1 MRLLRSLAPMLCA
14 LALGGCLGGLLPA
27 TGERAQYAFPDPADM
42 TVGRALPGAVLVEM
56 PSAVAPR
63 DGSDILV
70 LRKDGEFQWLPGA
83 RWAAAV
89 PSLMQELLAR
99 QIEAAKAAPAAV
111 RLAQAHAVPFRLAI
125 EIHGFELREEGDA
138 FAAHGSISLRLVCTR
153 NARLLASSEPI
164 SVEARPVP
172 TATAAATL
180 AMRQT
185 AGLLARQ
192 ATLWLS
198 RADPGGCLPEPD
210 GA

>member
-1 MRLLRSLAPMLCA
+1 MKRVRSLFPLLCA
-14 LALGGCLGGLLPA
+14 LALSGCLGGMLPA
-27 TGERAQYAFPDPADM
+27 TGERSQYAFPDPADM
-42 TVGRALPGAVLVEM
+42 TVERALPGAVLVEI

-70 LRKDGEFQWLPGA
+70 LRADGEFQWLPGA

-89 PSLMQELLAR
+89 PPLMQELLAR

-111 RLAQAHAVPFRLAI
+111 RLAQSHAVPFRLAV

-164 SVEARPVP
+164 TVEARPVP

-185 AGLLARQ
+185 AALLARQ

-198 RADPGGCLPEPD
+198 RADTGRCARAD
-210 GA
+210 RH

>member
-1 MRLLRSLAPMLCA
+1 MRQVRSLLLLLCA
-14 LALGGCLGGLLPA
+14 LALGGCLGSLLPA
-27 TGERAQYAFPDPADM
+27 TGARAQYAFPDPADM
-42 TVGRALPGAVLVEM
+42 TVERALPGAVLVEM

-70 LRKDGEFQWLPGA
+70 LRADGEFQWLPGA

-89 PSLMQELLAR
+89 PSLMQGLLAR

-111 RLAQAHAVPFRLAI
+111 RLAQAHAVPFRLAV

-153 NARLLASSEPI
+153 DARLLASSEPI
-164 SVEARPVP
+164 TVEARPVP
-172 TATAAATL
+172 TATATATL

-185 AGLLARQ
+185 AALLARQ

-198 RADPGGCLPEPD
+198 RADISGCMSQPD
-210 GA
+210 AS

>member
-1 MRLLRSLAPMLCA
+1 MKRVRSLFPLLCA
-14 LALGGCLGGLLPA
+14 LALGGCLGGMLPA
-27 TGERAQYAFPDPADM
+27 TGERAQYAFPDPAEM
-42 TVGRALPGAVLVEM
+42 TVERALPGAVLVEM

-70 LRKDGEFQWLPGA
+70 LRADGEFQWLPGA

-89 PSLMQELLAR
+89 PPLMQELLAR

-111 RLAQAHAVPFRLAI
+111 RLAQSHAVPFRLGL

-164 SVEARPVP
+164 TVEARPVP
-172 TATAAATL
+172 TTTAAATL

-185 AGLLARQ
+185 AALLARQ

-198 RADPGGCLPEPD
+198 RADTGRCARAD
-210 GA
+210 RH